1 MKVNLFLTLFF
12 LSLLGMLIGVDK
24 GAGFWD
30 AIDDEEYAFSYS
42 GLRLKHRTL

>member
-1 MKVNLFLTLFF
+1 MNLLLTLFF
-12 LSLLGMLIGVDK
+12 PLLLGMLVGVDK

-42 GLRLKHRTL
+42 RSRLKHRTL